1 MSEFF
6 SLLIA
11 GIVTGSIYAV
21 SASGLVVTYNTT
33 GIFNFAH
40 GAIGMWLA
48 YLFWQLWQGWGI
60 NVIVSLVLV
69 LLVAAPLGGAII
81 ERAIMRPLYGAAIT
95 VRLVVTLGLMLL
107 LIGLAYTVWDPTNT
121 YVVPEFFNGDQV
133 AIGSINVSYE
143 QLITVG
149 VAVAVAVGF
158 RAFFKLTR
166 TGIAMR
172 GVVDDPD
179 LARLSGAS
187 SGRISRMA
195 WMMGVTLAGVAGVL
209 LAPQSMDVIVLT
221 ELVIY
226 GYAAAVVGRLRSLP
240 MTFLGAMILGIAYSM
255 CIGYVPQSI
264 LTDVTAA
271 LPMALLFLV
280 LIILPEARLALG
292 RAPRMRPPRVATRNQ
307 TFVFG
312 AAIVVGA
319 LVLSYAMPGSL
330 DTWGAGLGLGLLALS
345 LIPLSG
351 YGGQVSLCQLTFA
364 GIGALAMHWVDG
376 GSSVLGLLAAA
387 GLCGAFGAVLALPA
401 IRLRGIYLAL
411 ATLAFAVLMDN
422 VFFNAPAI
430 VGEGGI
436 VTVGRP
442 DIFGYRFG
450 TDRSYLILLG
460 AVFGLVAI
468 GIGAVRRGR
477 FGRRLVALQDSP
489 VASTTVGAGVV
500 WTKFLVFT
508 GSAALA
514 GVAGALYT
522 AVGGSA
528 SAQQFQFLESIVL
541 FVGITL
547 AGGVM
552 LSSAL
557 LAGLGLAWAP
567 VIGTHI
573 PVLGSNFQYILFGL
587 GIIAIGRNP
596 YAVGVLYGQVG
607 DWWRARRAPS
617 GGGGTPAAVPATKP
631 VTREVASLG

>member
-1 MSEFF
+1 
-6 SLLIA
+6 
-11 GIVTGSIYAV
+11 
-21 SASGLVVTYNTT
+21 
-33 GIFNFAH
+33 
-40 GAIGMWLA
+40 
-48 YLFWQLWQGWGI
+48 
-60 NVIVSLVLV
+60 
-69 LLVAAPLGGAII
+69 
-81 ERAIMRPLYGAAIT
+81 
-95 VRLVVTLGLMLL
+95 MLL

-240 MTFLGAMILGIAYSM
+240 MTFLGAMILGI
-255 CIGYVPQSI
+255 VV
-264 LTDVTAA
+264 LDVYRLRPPEHPHRRHRRV

-364 GIGALAMHWVDG
+364 GIGALAMHWVDE
-376 GSSVLGLLAAA
+376 
-387 GLCGAFGAVLALPA
+387 
-401 IRLRGIYLAL
+401 
-411 ATLAFAVLMDN
+411 
-422 VFFNAPAI
+422 
-430 VGEGGI
+430 GE
-436 VTVGRP
+436 P
-442 DIFGYRFG
+442 PC
-450 TDRSYLILLG
+450 S
-460 AVFGLVAI
+460 ASWP
-468 GIGAVRRGR
+468 RRGSAGP
-477 FGRRLVALQDSP
+477 FGQCWHCRPS
-489 VASTTVGAGVV
+489 
-500 WTKFLVFT
+500 
-508 GSAALA
+508 GSAAS
-514 GVAGALYT
+514 T
-522 AVGGSA
+522 S
-528 SAQQFQFLESIVL
+528 
-541 FVGITL
+541 
-547 AGGVM
+547 
-552 LSSAL
+552 
-557 LAGLGLAWAP
+557 
-567 VIGTHI
+567 
-573 PVLGSNFQYILFGL
+573 
-587 GIIAIGRNP
+587 
-596 YAVGVLYGQVG
+596 
-607 DWWRARRAPS
+607 PS
-617 GGGGTPAAVPATKP
+617 PPSP
-631 VTREVASLG
+631 SPC